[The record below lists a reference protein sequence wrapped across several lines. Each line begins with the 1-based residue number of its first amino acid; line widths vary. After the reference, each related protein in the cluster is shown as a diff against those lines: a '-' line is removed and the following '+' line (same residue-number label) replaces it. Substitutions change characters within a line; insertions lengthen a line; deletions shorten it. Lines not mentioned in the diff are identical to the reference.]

1 MKCEDCQLACYDL
14 LDRSLCAKDEREV
27 LSHIEQCS
35 ACRSFLEAEGKR
47 MRTWPRLLGV
57 AARNASLPPD
67 AVERVSH
74 ALEISQG
81 KGFRSRLKAWGR
93 EHFSKKSGPW
103 FALAASLLGLASL
116 GSAFCLTKGHFL
128 VSLENT
134 CTLTAADDAVPAVR
148 VVKQTDILGLNV
160 PETLP
165 GLLSFESG
173 ELVVRLQT
181 GVELT
186 LVGPTRVDVRTGL
199 NVCLDQGQLLASVP
213 HWATGFT
220 VRTHE
225 LEIRDL
231 GTVFGVQA
239 KEYASDVFVFKGR
252 VQVNE
257 AAYSESGR
265 DMPGAEMGI
274 CKAGEGVR
282 AVQGTMPVKIAADW
296 PEAEKLFGAVKSG
309 RAFRD
314 PHKTFETATRIADL
328 CSERYLPGSSLVAKR
343 TRMGNGIPFQ
353 NTAWVRTTA
362 SLQQGEAYNM
372 NKASAAAALTA
383 AAVMMGAGTTGAT
396 SVPIQIE
403 TSPGFSRHWHTVF
416 TNEVGL
422 KWDWCAGATRAELNI
437 NGMNGAFTTNF
448 AGVTSNYLWRA
459 FTASL
464 PSVED
469 VYDLRLTFF
478 SGSDAVAGALTS
490 RLAVVKAAFGKSA
503 VIPATTA
510 RGWTTVRDNAVI
522 PYDAGWAAATADAA
536 NSRLVI
542 RKVGGA
548 SQTNALSDA
557 AGYYG
562 WKLKHGDWG
571 YGAFNL
577 ALTFPGAQGEWNA
590 TVNYLPNGTL
600 IGVR

>member
-1 MKCEDCQLACYDL
+1 
-14 LDRSLCAKDEREV
+14 
-27 LSHIEQCS
+27 
-35 ACRSFLEAEGKR
+35 

-148 VVKQTDILGLNV
+148 VVKQTDILGLNG

-372 NKASAAAALTA
+372 NKASAAAVLAA
-383 AAVMMGAGTTGAT
+383 AAVAAGVSGAASSEPMPVNTAPT
-396 SVPIQIE
+396 E
-403 TSPGFSRHWHTVF
+403 NRLWETVF
-416 TNEVGL
+416 TNEVNVAWRWTATNAVSAGL
-422 KWDWCAGATRAELNI
+422 SVV
-437 NGMNGAFTTNF
+437 GMNGGEVLATN
-448 AGVTSNYLWRA
+448 VSRSVSNVLWRA
-459 FTASL
+459 FEQTT
-464 PSVED
+464 PSAED
-469 VYDLRLTFF
+469 VYDLRLTFY
-478 SGSDAVAGALTS
+478 GAGETVLGALTS
-490 RLAVVKAAFGKSA
+490 RLAVVKGAFGKGT
-503 VIPATTA
+503 VDPDPAGA
-510 RGWTTVRDNAVI
+510 AWAKVKENAVI
-522 PYDAGWAAATADAA
+522 AYDKGWAVATADATSSQVA
-536 NSRLVI
+536 I
-542 RKVGGA
+542 AKVGGM
-548 SQTNALSDA
+548 SQTIVLEET

-562 WKLKHGDWG
+562 WKLRHGDWG

>member
-1 MKCEDCQLACYDL
+1 
-14 LDRSLCAKDEREV
+14 
-27 LSHIEQCS
+27 
-35 ACRSFLEAEGKR
+35 

-353 NTAWVRTTA
+353 NTAWVRPSA
-362 SLQQGEAYNM
+362 PVRQQEESSM
-372 NKASAAAALTA
+372 NKTSAAAVLA
-383 AAVMMGAGTTGAT
+383 AAAMAAGAGTSLAV
-396 SVPIQIE
+396 SAPARVN
-403 TSPGFSRHWHTVF
+403 TSPSENRQWETVY
-416 TNEVGL
+416 TNEINVAWRWTATNAVSAGL
-422 KWDWCAGATRAELNI
+422 SVV
-437 NGMNGAFTTNF
+437 GMNGGEVLATN
-448 AGVTSNYLWRA
+448 VSRSVSNVLWRA
-459 FTASL
+459 FAQAA
-464 PSVED
+464 PSAED
-469 VYDLRLTFF
+469 VYGLTLTFYG
-478 SGSDAVAGALTS
+478 SGGAVVGAQTS
-490 RLAVVKAAFGKSA
+490 RLAVVKGAFGNAS
-503 VIPATTA
+503 VDPAPA
-510 RGWTTVRDNAVI
+510 GASWAKIKENAVI
-522 PYDAGWAAATADAA
+522 PYDAGWAEATASST
-536 NSRLVI
+536 NGLLVI
-542 RKVGGA
+542 AKRGGA
-548 SQTNALSDA
+548 VQTNALADA
-557 AGYYG
+557 AGYFG
-562 WKLKHGDWG
+562 WKIRRSSWG
-571 YGAFNL
+571 YGIFDL
-577 ALTFPGAQGEWNA
+577 ALSFPSA
-590 TVNYLPNGTL
+590 GTNVWDAAL
-600 IGVR
+600 TRAADGLMVRMQ